1 MNSYLLHPAFLQRVP
16 RKWPEIS
23 IFIRWERTYLTSSL
37 PSPGTSGKTWA
48 QRQKEPRGIRD
59 NDCGNKANESAHHS
73 SVSQPNLYRSLL
85 IPCGLRVQYGGLADG
100 FTDGPCLKLRTRC
113 LSITMLVHC
122 LSATMFLFQHCLV
135 NVQREEKRR
144 EIWWFLLFFGGG
156 STINVP
162 NIQTYIQR
170 QRFTGTISALE
181 VKWQLPDS

>member
-37 PSPGTSGKTWA
+37 SSPGTSGKTWA

-73 SVSQPNLYRSLL
+73 SVSQLLPVPAHPLWPQGPIWWPCWWLYWWSLSQTEDTL
-85 IPCGLRVQYGGLADG
+85 PEHYNACP
-100 FTDGPCLKLRTRC
+100 F
-113 LSITMLVHC
+113 C

-156 STINVP
+156 FYHKCT
-162 NIQTYIQR
+162 
-170 QRFTGTISALE
+170 
-181 VKWQLPDS
+181 